1 MGLVTVY
8 WPLTTTGAVELVLQT
23 TKGTRLVVDSK
34 VKPVAFVVHVKTT
47 LVPAGVMFSC
57 GADPKARLNT
67 VPLPAV
73 PLPEPPPSAV
83 PYRVL
88 PDKTKVPSGKAPS
101 LPPEKL

>member
-23 TKGTRLVVDSK
+23 AGGVRLVVNSN
-34 VKPVAFVVHVKTT
+34 VNPEAVFVHVKIT
-47 LVPAGVMFSC
+47 LVPAGVMVSC

-101 LPPEKL
+101 LAPEKL